1 MRAIIQEFVGD
12 TELSDRRQEIDIE
25 EDTLLTIGRLAA
37 TSTNNRIHV
46 GGAHDVNGSDAFS
59 GLSRIQATVMGY
71 EVIDGR
77 LSPTVGAS
85 QLGIWTGT
93 RRVAR
98 ALLDL
103 DKCPAVTLFN
113 NGIGRIELRVV
124 DSRDPD
130 AAARITLSEGNL
142 LAELRHYIA
151 TLEAQVRRLEET
163 TTSAIAA
170 LQARDQEHDTRIRW
184 QSVQLLGAVA
194 VACVV
199 WLLAGKVQVDQ
210 TFAIALLSTGSAIAV
225 AVINK
230 K

>member
-12 TELSDRRQEIDIE
+12 AELSDRRQEIDIAG
-25 EDTLLTIGRLAA
+25 DTLLTIGRLIA
-37 TSTNNRIHV
+37 TPTNNRIHV
-46 GGAHDVNGSDAFS
+46 GGACDVNGSDAFA
-59 GLSRIQATVMGY
+59 GLSRIQATIMGC
-71 EVIDGR
+71 EVVDGCLNPSR
-77 LSPTVGAS
+77 SS
-85 QLGIWTGT
+85 QLGIWVGS

-98 ALLDL
+98 TLLDP
-103 DKCPAVTLFN
+103 DKCPVVTLFN

-124 DSRDPD
+124 DTKDPD

-199 WLLAGKVQVDQ
+199 WLLAGKIQIDQ
-210 TFAIALLSTGSAIAV
+210 TFAIALLSAGSAIAV